1 MIVRTLEHDEEK
13 EIEANLTGKTLQV
26 YWYLL
31 SENREVGVRE
41 VQRALKMSS
50 PSVASHHLNKLVNLG
65 LVEKSD
71 RNMYFLSNMVKV
83 GVLKQFVRIR
93 GLLLPSYV
101 FVSVFF
107 MTFLIAYAIYSLMR
121 PVTIVDRIL
130 LLTACGVGLLF
141 SAIETYRL
149 WTMIK

>member
-1 MIVRTLEHDEEK
+1 MYVKNLEDDEK
-13 EIEANLTGKTLQV
+13 REIESNLTGKTLRV

-71 RNMYFLSNMVKV
+71 RNMYYLSSMIKV
-83 GVLKQFVRIR
+83 GVLKQFVRVR
-93 GLLLPSYV
+93 GFLLPTYV

-107 MTFLIAYAIYSLMR
+107 LTFLISYVAYILLR

-130 LLTACGVGLLF
+130 LLVVCTAGLLF
-141 SAIETYRL
+141 SLIETYHV
-149 WTMIK
+149 WTIIK